1 MAHLFDGPKP
11 AALLLC
17 SNPRRAVGR
26 EVAAHRYPMYFG
38 MMPEVEYYRRACEQV
53 EVLEVRGRELRRG
66 VIVRAFG

>member
-1 MAHLFDGPKP
+1 
-11 AALLLC
+11 
-17 SNPRRAVGR
+17 
-26 EVAAHRYPMYFG
+26 MYFG